1 MTIHDPADA
10 APQTG
15 DTPALLPPQLAPAIP
30 DMEAKAAPTLA
41 SAEAEAFV
49 LEALEEL
56 VASRIPYLLA
66 GTFAVSA
73 YTGISRPTKDLD
85 IFCKAGDFN
94 RILAHFKSKGYE
106 IEVEDDRWLGKV
118 IKGNLFFDVIFAG
131 SNGTMPI
138 GDQWF
143 ENARQVEMNGHKVRI
158 TAPTELIWSKCFVQL
173 RHRYD
178 GADVVHVILKAH
190 DQIDWKRLLG
200 HMEVHWEVLL
210 IHLLNFRWIY
220 PTERDKIPDW
230 LMDELLDRLAA
241 QRQLPLPQMK
251 ICRGRMFSRIDFDI
265 DVKEWGFA
273 DVGGEGEMRQD
284 QEGALL

>member
-1 MTIHDPADA
+1 MSETTDHETKHQPRPADPDMNA
-10 APQTG
+10 APH
-15 DTPALLPPQLAPAIP
+15 
-30 DMEAKAAPTLA
+30 MEARAAPTLA
-41 SAEAEAFV
+41 TADAQDFV
-49 LEALEEL
+49 SLAVEEL
-56 VASRIPYLLA
+56 ASSHIPYLLA
-66 GTFAVSA
+66 GTYAVSA

-94 RILAHFKSKGYE
+94 RILAHFKAKGFE

-118 IKGNLFFDVIFAG
+118 RQGAHFFDVIFAG

-138 GDQWF
+138 GDAWF
-143 ENARQVEMNGHKVRI
+143 ENARQMDFNGHKVRI
-158 TAPTELIWSKCFVQL
+158 VAPTELIWSKCFVQL

-178 GADVVHVILKAH
+178 GADVVHVILRAH

-210 IHLLNFRWIY
+210 MHLMNFRWIY
-220 PTERDKIPDW
+220 PTERDKVPDW
-230 LMDELLDRLAA
+230 LLDELLDRLAA

-251 ICRGRMFSRIDFDI
+251 ICRGRMFSRIDFEI

-273 DVGGEGEMRQD
+273 DVGGEGELRQE